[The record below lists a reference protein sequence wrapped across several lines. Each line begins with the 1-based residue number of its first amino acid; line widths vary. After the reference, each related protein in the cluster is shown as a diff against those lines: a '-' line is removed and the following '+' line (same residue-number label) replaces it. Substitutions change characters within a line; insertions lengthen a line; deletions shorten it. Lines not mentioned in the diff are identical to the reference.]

1 VTYHNHELGHDLFD
15 DDDAE
20 DEDEGGEGD
29 GGEQPNQPIVNLEI
43 KPPKLAEEEAIEPVD
58 ISEVHKLGQW
68 HGLAIPT
75 AGVCTGAVQSSDTFG
90 HPYAWRTLPAPPAP
104 MHAPPPSAPAH
115 GPVDGPLPM
124 PIFIYLSGQD

>member
-1 VTYHNHELGHDLFD
+1 MFGLWEFASRRRAGYPGDVTYHNHELGHDLFD

-68 HGLAIPT
+68 LA
-75 AGVCTGAVQSSDTFG
+75 
-90 HPYAWRTLPAPPAP
+90 LPPQLRE
-104 MHAPPPSAPAH
+104 SAPVQCSPVTPSITPTH
-115 GPVDGPLPM
+115 GACC
-124 PIFIYLSGQD
+124 